1 MAVLSY
7 YYFGEKTNDGARLRY
22 VKRRGETESQGPR
35 YNVSRYAWDRVGA
48 CIYARALQARRRPLS
63 LSLFLIFGVSLRT
76 TDRAENIGTPY
87 MFPETPKVYRSDNA
101 GDSRENKNKPVNNM
115 IPMRIS
121 SFPVYIHL
129 YVISVCRD
137 VACV

>member
-1 MAVLSY
+1 MTARAY
-7 YYFGEKTNDGARLRY
+7 ATWRGE
-22 VKRRGETESQGPR
+22 ETESQGPR

-48 CIYARALQARRRPLS
+48 CIYARALQARRRPLSLS

-129 YVISVCRD
+129 YVMSVCRD
-137 VACV
+137 VACM